1 MQSCNYI
8 KLFCQH
14 ESQRYISKPA
24 KLISS
29 VGAPCMLLQNTIKKS
44 FIQSNTGVIG
54 SEEFPFQKAAGY
66 KLAGRGK

>member
-14 ESQRYISKPA
+14 ESWRYISKPA